1 MSSGESITMSACLSA
16 DNYASSSL
24 ISSSSSPVRSIS
36 PFGYKLKFLQFDD
49 LLLPD
54 YYDFRGVCSGVWGS
68 ELVPSWG

>member
-1 MSSGESITMSACLSA
+1 MSACLSA

-54 YYDFRGVCSGVWGS
+54 YYDFRGVCSGV
-68 ELVPSWG
+68 